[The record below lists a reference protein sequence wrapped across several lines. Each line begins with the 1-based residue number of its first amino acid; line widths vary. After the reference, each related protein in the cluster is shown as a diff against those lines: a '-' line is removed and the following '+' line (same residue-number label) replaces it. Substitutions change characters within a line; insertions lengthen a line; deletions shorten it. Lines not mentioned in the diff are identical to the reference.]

1 MNSSTST
8 YAFSVGKGISHGILK
23 ALHTSKQPLKEERTH
38 SISFLEQ
45 GAAMWP
51 ILTYYLSSLS
61 GRLTRKKT
69 CMLTPSQLLMKQ
81 ENFLTHFC
89 RTPVDYG

>member
-38 SISFLEQ
+38 SISFLEH

-61 GRLTRKKT
+61 GRLTRKKKNMHAYT
-69 CMLTPSQLLMKQ
+69 LAASNETGELSDSLLQ
-81 ENFLTHFC
+81 DTSGL
-89 RTPVDYG
+89 